1 MTELEDPAAVP
12 AVKVQQSETSAL
24 IPGRLQGLKEKAKK
38 TTQDMAENTHTYK
51 GQKTMHEGLQN
62 TALLTSNAAQMI
74 ALVKGTEQAALTGP
88 QIARMVLLAFSLFF
102 QGVIYVL
109 LLLQGKTRVRKKEEY
124 TQAEHRDQDK
134 QKLRNTNKVAMVFTG
149 LVLGINFAI
158 TQLE

>member
-1 MTELEDPAAVP
+1 MTEMEDPAAVP
-12 AVKVQQSETSAL
+12 PVKIQSETSAL

-51 GQKTMHEGLQN
+51 GQKTLHEGLQN

-74 ALVKGTEQAALTGP
+74 TLLVKGTAEVALTGP

-102 QGVIYVL
+102 QGIIYVL

-124 TQAEHRDQDK
+124 AVAEQRDQEK
-134 QKLRNTNKVAMVFTG
+134 KKLRSTNKVAMAFTG
-149 LVLGINFAI
+149 LVLVINFAI

>member
-1 MTELEDPAAVP
+1 MTEMEDPAAVP
-12 AVKVQQSETSAL
+12 TVKIQSETSAL

-51 GQKTMHEGLQN
+51 GQKTLHEGLQN

-74 ALVKGTEQAALTGP
+74 TLVKGTAEVALTGP

-102 QGVIYVL
+102 QGIIYVL

-124 TQAEHRDQDK
+124 AVAEQRDQEK
-134 QKLRNTNKVAMVFTG
+134 KKLRSTNKVAMAFTG
-149 LVLGINFAI
+149 LVLVINFAI